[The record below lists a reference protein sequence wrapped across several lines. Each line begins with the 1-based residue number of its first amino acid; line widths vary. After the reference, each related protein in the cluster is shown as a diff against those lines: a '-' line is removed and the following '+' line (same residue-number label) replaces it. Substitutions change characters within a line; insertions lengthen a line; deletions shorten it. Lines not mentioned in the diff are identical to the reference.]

1 MKIKINVNDFRR
13 AVRISEQDHDLC
25 LTSTRMRED
34 GRRLVHVNRPRSDR
48 LSAGTFEEERHQ
60 PYETLRSSFFAAVF
74 RFADYGF
81 QLR

>member
-1 MKIKINVNDFRR
+1 
-13 AVRISEQDHDLC
+13 
-25 LTSTRMRED
+25 MRED
-34 GRRLVHVNRPRSDR
+34 GRRLVHVNRPTSDR